1 MIETQVETARRSP
14 LLKARH
20 LSDDCRNA
28 IKAVSYTHLDDI
40 ANLNERVD
48 AVEKGLEALKN
59 DFGALGYV
67 KDVTFANG
75 KLTVTN
81 ASGTP
86 VTYDIPDTNTTY
98 SLDVAQNGNACLL
111 YTSRCV

>member
-1 MIETQVETARRSP
+1 MNKKYLNVILFSALMMGTAGTFTSC
-14 LLKARH
+14 K
-20 LSDDCRNA
+20 DYD
-28 IKAVSYTHLDDI
+28 DDI

-98 SLDVAQNGNACLL
+98 SLKFPTQIN
-111 YTSRCV
+111 R